1 MTNGGVMPSPR
12 VLASAAGLGAL
23 GCVVAVAFL
32 WLAESLQHLIF
43 RELPAALG
51 APNVVPVW
59 LIIAASLV
67 GALLVSGAQR
77 LPGRTGPGPLSG
89 FHLDIGVDR
98 IASVLLAALAT
109 ICCGFALGPEAPL
122 MAAGTAAASLLF
134 AGARRRTSHGE
145 PVEGAAAEPAEGA
158 AGDSTSPSPEKGQ
171 QQRAAMALSGFGAI
185 GTIFSNPLISVFIA
199 LELAVVGQL
208 PTVLVIPAFVALTSS
223 FLVQQILVRSLD
235 LQVVSLSLPGLPTYS
250 AVTAM
255 DLLWAAIAALAASLC
270 IVGTRSL
277 GHRVARWAHGSAL
290 SALLVTAVVT
300 SAAVLLVR
308 AVIDGPIDLVLFS
321 GQSGLAPMLALTS
334 VGALLLVLAA
344 KALVH
349 ALALGSGFR
358 GGPIFPAVF
367 LGATTGA
374 VVAQL
379 AGASVTPLAVAAV
392 AAGCTCALRL
402 PLSSALLAA
411 LIAAS
416 AGATVAAPAA
426 IGAVMGLIV
435 VRMMDLSQ
443 ASQTDTPHAA
453 TPAGRK

>member
-1 MTNGGVMPSPR
+1 M
-12 VLASAAGLGAL
+12 
-23 GCVVAVAFL
+23 
-32 WLAESLQHLIF
+32 
-43 RELPAALG
+43 
-51 APNVVPVW
+51 
-59 LIIAASLV
+59 
-67 GALLVSGAQR
+67 
-77 LPGRTGPGPLSG
+77 
-89 FHLDIGVDR
+89 
-98 IASVLLAALAT
+98 
-109 ICCGFALGPEAPL
+109 
-122 MAAGTAAASLLF
+122 
-134 AGARRRTSHGE
+134 
-145 PVEGAAAEPAEGA
+145 
-158 AGDSTSPSPEKGQ
+158 
-171 QQRAAMALSGFGAI
+171 
-185 GTIFSNPLISVFIA
+185 
-199 LELAVVGQL
+199 
-208 PTVLVIPAFVALTSS
+208 
-223 FLVQQILVRSLD
+223 QQILVRSLD

-300 SAAVLLVR
+300 SAAVLLVQ